1 MKAYKGF
8 TLQPD
13 GSLKC
18 RNKVYREGETYT
30 ESSAVLCKRGMH
42 ACLEPMDVFGYY
54 HPADGAVV
62 HEVEVDDDVK
72 PDPAGD
78 SKVASTQITIGAR
91 IDIMGMVKVHL
102 DMVWDRVAKVRAAK
116 PDHASSGDRSTAASS
131 GDQSTAA
138 SSGYRSTAAVSGDQ
152 STAASSGY
160 QSTAAS
166 SGYRSTAAS
175 SGYQS
180 TAASSGYRSTA
191 ASSGYQSTAAVSGD
205 QSTAAVSGPN
215 SVAVAAGFES
225 KAKGAD
231 GCVLLLIE
239 RADWQDGYRIVGHK
253 SVMVGHKCQGR
264 RIKPD
269 TWYQLVSGRVVEA

>member
-131 GDQSTAA
+131 G
-138 SSGYRSTAAVSGDQ
+138 
-152 STAASSGY
+152 Y

-180 TAASSGYRSTA
+180 TAAVSGDQSTAAVSGDRSTA